1 MEALLRRADEA
12 ELAAAVQT
20 RRAAAAELELD
31 GMKRRLADAE
41 KQVCV
46 CVFGGARSVCLVV
59 AV

>member
-1 MEALLRRADEA
+1 MKALLRRADEA

-41 KQVCV
+41 KQV
-46 CVFGGARSVCLVV
+46 
-59 AV
+59 